1 MAVTPLKQEC
11 AGQEARALPASLASR
26 RLTKARCLQGGPSRA
41 VRPCVRW
48 GQHWLT
54 PRAVLCPH
62 MVPVVA
68 ERLLFASCG
77 PAWRR
82 SGPILRGRSIKFRRR
97 VRVQHIGG
105 APHGLGGAGVVRGF
119 DNDVVFHD
127 EWLKTVSQPFASGR
141 NVP

>member
-1 MAVTPLKQEC
+1 MAMTPLKQEC

-41 VRPCVRW
+41 IRPCVRW

-54 PRAVLCPH
+54 PKAVLCLH

-68 ERLLFASCG
+68 ECLLFASRG

-82 SGPILRGRSIKFRRR
+82 SGPILRGRSVNFRRR

-105 APHGLGGAGVVRGF
+105 APRGLEGAGVVR
-119 DNDVVFHD
+119 
-127 EWLKTVSQPFASGR
+127 WL
-141 NVP
+141 

>member
-1 MAVTPLKQEC
+1 M
-11 AGQEARALPASLASR
+11 
-26 RLTKARCLQGGPSRA
+26 
-41 VRPCVRW
+41 
-48 GQHWLT
+48 
-54 PRAVLCPH
+54 
-62 MVPVVA
+62 
-68 ERLLFASCG
+68 
-77 PAWRR
+77 
-82 SGPILRGRSIKFRRR
+82 RGRSIKFRRR